1 MRCKIVAAVVLVVF
15 AALHSG
21 SAQQSDSSAP
31 PAPTTPREKEE
42 LQARIFMARKQ
53 YAEAAGMYA
62 KLSAEN
68 PKNASYLNAIGIA
81 KQQQNDIKEAGK
93 YYERATKVDKTFAT
107 GFSNL
112 GTTWYA
118 QKQYKKAIR
127 YYQKAI
133 AIDPRTA
140 GFYTNL
146 GFAYFA
152 EKQYPRALGAFRK
165 AMEIDPGV
173 FQQND
178 RNGQVVSDQSVTDR
192 GLFDFLLA
200 KSFAQKNDAA
210 NCAIYLR
217 KAFDEGYKEMDK
229 ARTDHAFDAVRADPN
244 VKSVLDLLPPRRS
257 AAAAPSG
264 A

>member
-1 MRCKIVAAVVLVVF
+1 MRCKIVAAVIL
-15 AALHSG
+15 AAFVALQTG
-21 SAQQSDSSAP
+21 SARQSSSSAP

-53 YAEAAGMYA
+53 YAEAAGLYA
-62 KLSAEN
+62 KLSAEY
-68 PKNASYLNAIGIA
+68 PKNVSYLNAIGIA
-81 KQQQNDIKEAGK
+81 KQQQNDIKEAEK

-112 GTTWYA
+112 GTVWYA

-133 AIDPRTA
+133 SIDPRTA

-152 EKQYPRALGAFRK
+152 QKQYPQALGAFQK
-165 AMEIDPGV
+165 AMEIDPGI

-178 RNGQVVSDQSVTDR
+178 RNGQVVSDQSVSDR
-192 GLFDFLLA
+192 GLFDFMLA

-217 KAFDEGYKEMDK
+217 RAFDEGYQEMDK
-229 ARTDHAFDAVRADPN
+229 AGTDHAFDAVRSDPD
-244 VKSVLDLLPPRRS
+244 VKRVLDLLPQQKS
-257 AAAAPSG
+257 VAAAPSG
-264 A
+264 H